1 MTASLLPWMILAA
14 VTGEPAVTAAP
25 PASAPQEARPSG
37 EELFRRGVS
46 AYDAHEY
53 AAAIELFEKAY
64 AADAEPAILFN
75 IAQGYRALGDCSKA
89 IEKIETF
96 LNTVQPGDPLI
107 ARARAKKRELAA
119 CAAASGAK
127 EKKIVT
133 PLESQSEAPPP
144 PPAARAEPPPG
155 PPSLTLTARPM
166 QPEPPRFFQGAMATT
181 CAASAGGTLAFGLTS
196 LAFAIAANSLA
207 SRVDSAMTWTPEVA
221 ADDAQRRALGQA
233 SVITGIASG
242 GAAVIAGASCWARW
256 HRLHGGGAH

>member
-181 CAASAGGTLAFGLTS
+181 CAASA
-196 LAFAIAANSLA
+196 